1 MGRNK
6 LIHWTYNSQRPK
18 RDYIDP
24 RLPVARH
31 IGWTKL
37 AGSETMFS
45 VPEPDN
51 YNRAILTKKPVECVF
66 VEDQVIYKDLNKDMW
81 ITLLYIPDEQLG
93 EYNAWTMRLKP
104 EAYWQHTQAPKIRYR
119 KDSLA

>member
-1 MGRNK
+1 MRRNK
-6 LIHWTYNSQRPK
+6 YIYWTYNTDRPK
-18 RDYIDP
+18 RDYLDP

-37 AGSETMFS
+37 FGTETMFC

-66 VEDQVIYKDLNKDMW
+66 VEDQVIYKDLGKNMW
-81 ITLLYIPDEQLG
+81 ITLMYIPDEQLG
-93 EYNAWTMRLKP
+93 EYDAWMTRLQP
-104 EAYWQHTQAPKIRYR
+104 EAYWQHSNAPKIRYR
-119 KDSLA
+119 KESMA

>member
-6 LIHWTYNSQRPK
+6 LILWTYNSQRPK

-24 RLPVARH
+24 RLPLARH

-37 AGSETMFS
+37 FGASTIFS

-51 YNRAILTKKPVECVF
+51 YNRAIITKKPVECVF
-66 VEDQVIYKDLNKDMW
+66 VEDQVIYKDINKNHW
-81 ITLLYIPDEQLG
+81 ITLMYIPDEQLG
-93 EYNAWTMRLKP
+93 EYDAWMIRLKP
-104 EAYWQHTQAPKIRYR
+104 EAYWQHTMAPKIRYR
-119 KDSLA
+119 KEPSA